1 MTKPVILLVDDDDDF
16 LHIADRAIRREQVR
30 ARVHVVRNGDEA
42 LRFLGLANGGEGGG
56 PPANLVAV
64 FLDLDMPVVSGW
76 DVLDR
81 VRGDART
88 RELPVVIVSSSARRE
103 DVRRSYDLGANSYV
117 VKRIDPAGPGRY
129 LARAIRY
136 WSELNRV
143 PGWTPGADPEAGGHR
158 DFI

>member
-16 LHIADRAIRREQVR
+16 LEIAERAIRREEVR
-30 ARVHVVRNGDEA
+30 ALVQVVRNGDEA
-42 LRFLGLANGGEGGG
+42 LQFLGLARPEEAVG

-64 FLDLDMPVVSGW
+64 FLDLDMPRVTGW

-81 VRGDART
+81 VRSDART
-88 RELPVVIVSSSARRE
+88 RELPVVVVSSSARRE

-117 VKRIDPAGPGRY
+117 VKHFDPAGPGRY

-143 PGWTPGADPEAGGHR
+143 PGWAPGANHEAGGMA
-158 DFI
+158 